1 MFGHYLYYREKDE
14 LFTVDRIRISE
25 ADIPTVNGL
34 IHVVDSVIFPSEVGT
49 LEILERVPRM
59 RNLVKLLE
67 A

>member
-14 LFTVDRIRISE
+14 LFAVDRIRISE

>member
-49 LEILERVPRM
+49 LEILERDPRM